1 MFKCLSFSLSLGE
14 PQTRG
19 SLVSAGSLRGQKCF
33 HASFSWRFFA
43 SFFFPIWSPF
53 GCQNGP
59 FWGLFGCWVSLSVLN
74 FDFWSFN
81 FFFLHSRPFTEM
93 RNVFFSLGFPSIF
106 AYGPSV
112 FVFLFWPFF
121 LIQSVRFGTPK
132 RSKIDP
138 QIASKSR
145 PDFDT
150 AKGPNLLRFGCP
162 LGSPKSPQ
170 NRFSDPVGAPGR
182 FKIASWCL

>member
-1 MFKCLSFSLSLGE
+1 MFTHLFRDVFLLRFFSDLEPFWVPKWTLLGSFWVLSFALRFELQFLVFQLLFSSLPAFHGN
-14 PQTRG
+14 
-19 SLVSAGSLRGQKCF
+19 AKC
-33 HASFSWRFFA
+33 
-43 SFFFPIWSPF
+43 
-53 GCQNGP
+53 
-59 FWGLFGCWVSLSVLN
+59 V
-74 FDFWSFN
+74 
-81 FFFLHSRPFTEM
+81 FFLR
-93 RNVFFSLGFPSIF
+93 FSYYFRLRAFCLCL
-106 AYGPSV
+106 ALLAV
-112 FVFLFWPFF
+112 F

-182 FKIASWCL
+182 FKIASW